1 MKALIFVV
9 LFFVVITALVA
20 LPTIDIDVDA
30 VVASNAF
37 AYIRAAMYFIPVR
50 TVINIL
56 STLLTIWLFRM
67 IVSFVKM
74 VWDILPVA

>member
-50 TVINIL
+50 TVFNIL

-67 IVSFVKM
+67 LISFVKM
-74 VWDILPVA
+74 IWDILPVA

>member
-1 MKALIFVV
+1 MKALIFIV

-20 LPTIDIDVDA
+20 LPTIDLDVDA